1 MGLFDSFN
9 PNFASSPQFQKGLLM
24 MAMASGNPRTSAN
37 AAGLLQMQQQE
48 EDAKFKRGL
57 LSMEMQQKQAQL
69 DKANKLQAAMGGL
82 FGGSQ
87 TAPSQQDMQRVGME
101 SGDGFT
107 GHASPQAISTAT
119 QMAQPRKSGLAGA
132 TIDQIAAIQGMG
144 GPNLLDA
151 WKLAQTGVKQ
161 DAGAYYK
168 DANGNLQY
176 LPTVDKGIG
185 VMNGVAT
192 ALPGYAQA
200 NAGIQGLQTQAQE
213 AAKLPFDL
221 ARFQG
226 QSKANAD
233 WTPQEVYS
241 PTGEKI
247 VRPRSAVLA
256 PGASAPESAIR
267 GQATGDMGGTLA
279 QYKADIADIDKAL
292 QTPGLSKQ
300 DRQLLQGQ
308 RDMRVSQISRYFG
321 DQQASAKPDQTSGA
335 GNVVDLSPQQQAQNE
350 ANRTLNIER
359 AKNTAEAEKN
369 APTLEKRKQGA
380 IEQAN
385 RMVMKVDQALSLVGN
400 FTAGPGSYLDG
411 IPGSSAKNLKSDI
424 ETLKANL
431 GFAELQA
438 MREASP
444 TGGALGAVSE
454 RELTALQSA
463 VASLDNTQ
471 SADQLR
477 RNLNEVKKRYQ
488 NMTNLI
494 GGSAPGG
501 ATSSWDQSS
510 AKPAK
515 TVVRTGMYGGRKV
528 VQYSDGTTDYAD

>member
-1 MGLFDSFN
+1 MGLLDSFN

-200 NAGIQGLQTQAQE
+200 NADIQGAQTAAQE
-213 AAKLPFDL
+213 FAKVAPQTDL
-221 ARFQG
+221 ARNQAYIKAASTPMQG
-226 QSKANAD
+226 VDSNGNPAFTSEAAQLGMRDPTQGGNGQQSPLVEGGLRPGMTNQQKAS
-233 WTPQEVYS
+233 Q
-241 PTGEKI
+241 
-247 VRPRSAVLA
+247 
-256 PGASAPESAIR
+256 
-267 GQATGDMGGTLA
+267 QATEQLNSNWVTNNYNPTIAAAGAAGDVLTNVRVSRDAMKNMGGTGWGTDVKAQAANMLTSLGIGGENAKLYATNAQTFNQAAMSRLQTVLNAAKGPQTEGDAARASKTYAQLGNTTEANAFILNLMEAQAQRDIMKSEFYQQAMPLARSRGDLTEVDREWQKRQPSVYSMPSMA
-279 QYKADIADIDKAL
+279 QY
-292 QTPGLSKQ
+292 
-300 DRQLLQGQ
+300 
-308 RDMRVSQISRYFG
+308 
-321 DQQASAKPDQTSGA
+321 
-335 GNVVDLSPQQQAQNE
+335 
-350 ANRTLNIER
+350 NR
-359 AKNTAEAEKN
+359 
-369 APTLEKRKQGA
+369 
-380 IEQAN
+380 
-385 RMVMKVDQALSLVGN
+385 
-400 FTAGPGSYLDG
+400 
-411 IPGSSAKNLKSDI
+411 
-424 ETLKANL
+424 
-431 GFAELQA
+431 
-438 MREASP
+438 
-444 TGGALGAVSE
+444 
-454 RELTALQSA
+454 
-463 VASLDNTQ
+463 
-471 SADQLR
+471 
-477 RNLNEVKKRYQ
+477 
-488 NMTNLI
+488 
-494 GGSAPGG
+494 
-501 ATSSWDQSS
+501 
-510 AKPAK
+510 
-515 TVVRTGMYGGRKV
+515 
-528 VQYSDGTTDYAD
+528 

>member
-1 MGLFDSFN
+1 MGLLDSFN
-9 PNFASSPQFQKGLLM
+9 PNFASSPQFQQGLLA
-24 MAMASGNPRTSAN
+24 MALASGNPRQ
-37 AAGLLQMQQQE
+37 AAGIQGLLQMQQQQ

-57 LSMEMQQKQAQL
+57 LNMEMQQKQAQL
-69 DKANKLQAAMGGL
+69 DKAAKLQDAIGGL

-101 SGDGFT
+101 SGNGFT

-119 QMAQPRKSGLAGA
+119 QMAQPRKSGLANA

-185 VMNGVAT
+185 VMNGIAT

-200 NAGIQGLQTQAQE
+200 NAWIQGLQTQEQE

-226 QSKANAD
+226 QYKANAD

-321 DQQASAKPDQTSGA
+321 DQQAAAKPDQTSGA
-335 GNVVDLSPQQQAQNE
+335 GNVVELSPQQQAANE
-350 ANRTLNIER
+350 AARVTAVDT
-359 AKNTAEAEKN
+359 AKSNVGRNDAAMKDVKTASKFLSIANHAES
-369 APTLEKRKQGA
+369 LLKQGPTA
-380 IEQAN
+380 SGIG
-385 RMVMKVDQALSLVGN
+385 SL
-400 FTAGPGSYLDG
+400 LDSG
-411 IPGSSAKNLKSDI
+411 AAFFGQTTK
-424 ETLKANL
+424 
-431 GFAELQA
+431 GAELAQQLKGI
-438 MREASP
+438 
-444 TGGALGAVSE
+444 GGWMVSNVPRME
-454 RELTALQSA
+454 GPQSNFDVANYQVMAGDVANDSLPIARRLSALQGIK
-463 VASLDNTQ
+463 TMME
-471 SADQLR
+471 DQIKLAGTSM
-477 RNLNEVKKRYQ
+477 Q
-488 NMTNLI
+488 
-494 GGSAPGG
+494 GGQQAP
-501 ATSSWDQSS
+501 QENQL
-510 AKPAK
+510 KPAK